1 MCRNLAFDVHL
12 YEERKAAVAC
22 GAEPDLA
29 QCLFEDAQMF
39 LVELFQDAAHELNRL
54 HIAGRSVDDQV
65 FLGAVVFLDDSPVGI
80 LRSCISGEPGL
91 QLSRNAV
98 VFHPCGNLGLD
109 VVERKN
115 FADNRLFGLCLLFFE
130 FIVLADI
137 GFSGSV
143 ELASG
148 EGFADSVAHGVTGN
162 APFGAA

>member
-1 MCRNLAFDVHL
+1 
-12 YEERKAAVAC
+12 
-22 GAEPDLA
+22 
-29 QCLFEDAQMF
+29 MF
-39 LVELFQDAAHELNRL
+39 LVELFQDALHELERL
-54 HIAGRSVDDQV
+54 HVAGRCVNDQV
-65 FLGAVVFLDDSPVGI
+65 FLGAVVFLDDSPVRVFG
-80 LRSCISGEPGL
+80 CCVGGKPCL

-115 FADNRLFGLCLLFFE
+115 FADNWLFCLCLLFFE

-148 EGFADSVAHGVTGN
+148 EGLADSVAHGVTGN
-162 APFGAA
+162 AAFGAA